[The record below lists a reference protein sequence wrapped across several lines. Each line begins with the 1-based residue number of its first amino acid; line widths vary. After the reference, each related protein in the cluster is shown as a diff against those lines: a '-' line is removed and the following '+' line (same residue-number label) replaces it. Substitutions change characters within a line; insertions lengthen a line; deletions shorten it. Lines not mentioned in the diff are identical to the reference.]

1 MNHRAL
7 VLGALIVIATLWLA
21 VTLPA
26 AAMFRGGNLAAL
38 GVVVI
43 AAAAAGIA
51 FSWRRYRR

>member
-1 MNHRAL
+1 
-7 VLGALIVIATLWLA
+7 VIWLA

-26 AAMFRGGNLAAL
+26 ATMFREGNLPAL
-38 GVVVI
+38 AVVVL